1 MNISNARPSI
11 AGVVAALALLLA
23 PPLEAAVFKIA
34 TLAPEGSAWMKE
46 MRAGANEIR
55 ERTDDRVTIKFFGG
69 GVMGNDKKVLRKI
82 RIGQL
87 QGGAFTA
94 GALAER
100 YRGLLV
106 YGLPLVFRSQEEVD
120 YVRKHMDGEL
130 IAGMEEAGFVS
141 FGFSGLGFAM
151 LMSKTPVRGLD
162 DLKGRKVWT
171 PEGDPVAYAAMKTL
185 GLSPVTL
192 PLTDV
197 MTGLQTGLIDIVA
210 ASPVGAVLLQWHT
223 KINYVTNYPLAYLFG
238 FMAID
243 RKAFDDL
250 GPQDRATVKDV
261 MGRLYDKSDQL
272 NRADNE
278 NAAKALKASGLEF
291 VDVTTKEIGRWRAL
305 LAPRNRELAEEG
317 LFPAEL
323 LDKMESL
330 LTTFRDGKAAPP
342 PN

>member
-1 MNISNARPSI
+1 MLRFI
-11 AGVVAALALLLA
+11 AALTLFLA
-23 PPLEAAVFKIA
+23 VPVEAAVLKIA
-34 TLAPEGSAWMKE
+34 TLAPEGSGWMKE
-46 MRAGANEIR
+46 MRASAKEIG
-55 ERTDDRVTIKFFGG
+55 ERTQGRVAIKFFGG

-87 QGGAFTA
+87 QGGAFTS
-94 GALAER
+94 GALVER

-106 YGLPLVFRSQEEVD
+106 YGLPLVFNSQREVD
-120 YVRKHMDGEL
+120 YVRARMDDEL

-151 LMSKTPVRGLD
+151 LMSKTPVRRLD

-171 PEGDPVAYAAMKTL
+171 PEGDPITYAAMETL

-223 KINYVTNYPLAYLFG
+223 KVKYVTDYPLAYLFG

-243 RKAFDDL
+243 KNAFDNLEPKD
-250 GPQDRATVKDV
+250 QATVKDV
-261 MGRLYDKSDQL
+261 MGRIYRKSDQL

-278 NAAKALKASGLEF
+278 KAAKALKASGLEF
-291 VDVTTKEIGRWRAL
+291 VTVASKEIDQWREL
-305 LAPRNRELAEEG
+305 LGARNRELAEEG
-317 LFPAEL
+317 LYPVEL
-323 LDKMESL
+323 LDRMERL
-330 LTTFRDGKAAPP
+330 LTAFRDGKTAQPD
-342 PN
+342 N